1 MAAAVFHKIKNNRHL
16 HHLLENTF
24 LYRTIGFLFL
34 SSAIILLQDIN
45 LVSEEWTIEQEHKTP
60 ETNYSIFLLILCTN
74 ISRF

>member
-16 HHLLENTF
+16 HHLLENAF

-45 LVSEEWTIEQEHKTP
+45 LVSEEWTIGQEHKTP
-60 ETNYSIFLLILCTN
+60 ETKCSIFLLILCTN
-74 ISRF
+74 LSSF